1 MSRLLCCLCAPVA
14 NMGAALSHPQEGDIC
29 DGVGG
34 PPAPPTMADVI
45 RERKKKA
52 GGAALGTLRRR
63 LAAATRRPRD
73 SQPDR
78 GCEHGR
84 YIRSVVGDWQLPEV
98 VVLCEEME
106 AGAALRD
113 LLTQAELAREPA
125 PALHADLA
133 ALLHDA
139 CWCDVELIGAGWSLA
154 AHRAVLAARSHY
166 FRDLLRGRPP
176 GFCRVPLEGAGAS
189 LSREEL
195 VAGVRM
201 LYSGPLYCHTC
212 HKYERSGGAEA
223 DEAECGAGC
232 GCAGGAAR
240 RLAAALGCVPDA
252 LLRDVRRLL
261 DSGELCDARLVWAGE
276 GARGPDLPCHR
287 FILAARSRF
296 FRNVMGRRTSS
307 NGAIC
312 VDEKI
317 LPRRFAKA
325 LLHAAYTDQI
335 DLSLIGR
342 SGSSP
347 SSSSGGGGMSSW
359 PGAARSSAPRPV
371 APRPAAPALD
381 DVFQLYEIASFVE
394 MPIAVQG
401 CEDAIVE
408 ALSADTL
415 PLVLRWAAAPH
426 ASKWVHRQAM
436 RYLRDEFPRVTSGAA
451 AGRLPRA
458 ALRAALQ
465 SPFLQA
471 SEPQALRG
479 LLRWAAAQPA
489 QPPEPNLV
497 WHTAHSASRRG
508 TRRRELGDAALR
520 ESVAALVPLV
530 RVEHIPPD
538 HEVLAQLVRRG
549 VLPARARPPGGA
561 ADAWLGRGA
570 HRPARCFLPY
580 LDELRALLE
589 DQAVPEA
596 EVARIRR
603 ERYMHRIPDTLYM
616 VAAAR
621 GESPPGG
628 AEGAAGGAEGG
639 AAQCVGARR
648 LAALRA
654 RARELAAR
662 AAPLHHHAHHAD
674 MLYRQIAL
682 RAVREMSLPDSCA
695 DLLISDI
702 ENECNGG
709 GGGERSGPEPRR
721 APARAPRT
729 HDPDSDCCRRS
740 GPERCP
746 PAGSPR
752 AAHPAPLEG
761 RADRRETQPRPPDC
775 RSGSGRLSAAV
786 PDVAMAPNANT
797 HLLTNRD
804 YFRPP
809 LPAEYGGAV
818 LQLDLGDGATHTP
831 RPGSRAQ
838 RAHAAAQ
845 LARGHAPAAARAR
858 LSAEEHR
865 AAVEMSMIRAYS
877 ALEYGSPQT
886 RQLRRNQ
893 AGTLRQRQDAPGFAP
908 SSPPPGSRHP
918 LYSFRNREIEFMTEA
933 AYAPPGC
940 RDHSPSN
947 FA

>member
-1 MSRLLCCLCAPVA
+1 MCKRGVREDMVYDREVWKKKTCYADPRGL
-14 NMGAALSHPQEGDIC
+14 GEGQEND
-29 DGVGG
+29 DES
-34 PPAPPTMADVI
+34 VI
-45 RERKKKA
+45 RAINKQSVAKGRCGKVVLEAVMGTERKKKA

-63 LAAATRRPRD
+63 LVAATRRPRD

-212 HKYERSGGAEA
+212 HT
-223 DEAECGAGC
+223 GC
-232 GCAGGAAR
+232 GTHVDSSASCTFAPF
-240 RLAAALGCVPDA
+240 LTALY
-252 LLRDVRRLL
+252 
-261 DSGELCDARLVWAGE
+261 
-276 GARGPDLPCHR
+276 
-287 FILAARSRF
+287 
-296 FRNVMGRRTSS
+296 RNVMGRRTSS

-325 LLHAAYTDQI
+325 LLHAAYTDQ
-335 DLSLIGR
+335 
-342 SGSSP
+342 
-347 SSSSGGGGMSSW
+347 
-359 PGAARSSAPRPV
+359 
-371 APRPAAPALD
+371 
-381 DVFQLYEIASFVE
+381 
-394 MPIAVQG
+394 
-401 CEDAIVE
+401 
-408 ALSADTL
+408 
-415 PLVLRWAAAPH
+415 
-426 ASKWVHRQAM
+426 
-436 RYLRDEFPRVTSGAA
+436 
-451 AGRLPRA
+451 
-458 ALRAALQ
+458 
-465 SPFLQA
+465 
-471 SEPQALRG
+471 
-479 LLRWAAAQPA
+479 
-489 QPPEPNLV
+489 PNLV

-538 HEVLAQLVRRG
+538 HEVLAQLHWTCR
-549 VLPARARPPGGA
+549 
-561 ADAWLGRGA
+561 DA
-570 HRPARCFLPY
+570 
-580 LDELRALLE
+580 
-589 DQAVPEA
+589 
-596 EVARIRR
+596 VASRN
-603 ERYMHRIPDTLYM
+603 MTVFH
-616 VAAAR
+616 
-621 GESPPGG
+621 S
-628 AEGAAGGAEGG
+628 
-639 AAQCVGARR
+639 
-648 LAALRA
+648 
-654 RARELAAR
+654 
-662 AAPLHHHAHHAD
+662 
-674 MLYRQIAL
+674 
-682 RAVREMSLPDSCA
+682 
-695 DLLISDI
+695 
-702 ENECNGG
+702 NGG

-729 HDPDSDCCRRS
+729 HDPDSDCCR
-740 GPERCP
+740 
-746 PAGSPR
+746 
-752 AAHPAPLEG
+752 
-761 RADRRETQPRPPDC
+761 
-775 RSGSGRLSAAV
+775 SGRLSAAV

-845 LARGHAPAAARAR
+845 LARGHAPVMDLLLLTLATCRDR
-858 LSAEEHR
+858 TKTTPR
-865 AAVEMSMIRAYS
+865 
-877 ALEYGSPQT
+877 P
-886 RQLRRNQ
+886 
-893 AGTLRQRQDAPGFAP
+893 AGTVETSPHVSLALSKTDAHA
-908 SSPPPGSRHP
+908 
-918 LYSFRNREIEFMTEA
+918 
-933 AYAPPGC
+933 APPTPC
-940 RDHSPSN
+940 
-947 FA
+947 